1 MSPNRQ
7 TDGLAHRP
15 TTVTLA
21 AHVRRGLINRKA
33 NCILCTFK
41 FLDPLIKTYLV
52 KSYCLSLYGC
62 VLWSL
67 SSVSLKSLQIAI
79 NKILRK
85 IWHLPRHS
93 HTSIVLCVAKILYIH
108 EIIFKRF
115 TIFFQRCTNSDIPLV
130 NCVFQ
135 DSSYF
140 VYTSTGY
147 NHMYGNFHLKQFN
160 DNDLN
165 LLDFIAK
172 FLVIIHLMKLSY
184 LIINFIIIVLFF
196 CVDYCLSPPPPP
208 NIMLSVALVGPGALK
223 P

>member
-1 MSPNRQ
+1 MSCH
-7 TDGLAHRP
+7 GHAVSCEL
-15 TTVTLA
+15 LF
-21 AHVRRGLINRKA
+21 HVRGGGQYRAYVMDSVNSI
-33 NCILCTFK
+33 
-41 FLDPLIKTYLV
+41 IK
-52 KSYCLSLYGC
+52 
-62 VLWSL
+62 
-67 SSVSLKSLQIAI
+67 IAI

-115 TIFFQRCTNSDIPLV
+115 TNFFQRCTNSDIPLV

-135 DSSYF
+135 DSSYYF

-172 FLVIIHLMKLSY
+172 FLVIIHLMKPSY
-184 LIINFIIIVLFF
+184 LIYQLHNY
-196 CVDYCLSPPPPP
+196 CVILLC
-208 NIMLSVALVGPGALK
+208 
-223 P
+223 

>member
-1 MSPNRQ
+1 MER
-7 TDGLAHRP
+7 L
-15 TTVTLA
+15 TVFFAPSSFWIHLL
-21 AHVRRGLINRKA
+21 RLISSKV
-33 NCILCTFK
+33 T
-41 FLDPLIKTYLV
+41 
-52 KSYCLSLYGC
+52 LYGC

-115 TIFFQRCTNSDIPLV
+115 TNFFQRCTNSDIPLV

-147 NHMYGNFHLKQFN
+147 NHMYGNFHLKQ
-160 DNDLN
+160 
-165 LLDFIAK
+165 
-172 FLVIIHLMKLSY
+172 
-184 LIINFIIIVLFF
+184 LI
-196 CVDYCLSPPPPP
+196 
-208 NIMLSVALVGPGALK
+208 
-223 P
+223 